1 MFLKFPKLFF
11 IFTLILLS
19 VSISSAQNERN
30 SQPKLDLPDSMRE
43 NLAKRRI
50 KDEEEEYQELIKR
63 GEEAVKLS
71 EELTKSFEENNKLSI
86 EDQKKLEKLEKV
98 VKRIR
103 RDLGAED
110 DDDENKNN
118 KPSTLLNTLNIIKEK
133 SNSLLSELKKTSRHS
148 ISVVAVESSNAV
160 FRLVRFLRFNK
171 S

>member
-1 MFLKFPKLFF
+1 MFPKLSKV
-11 IFTLILLS
+11 ILLFTLLFLS
-19 VSISSAQNERN
+19 ATVSSAQNERN

-71 EELTKSFEENNKLSI
+71 EELTKSYEENNKLSG

-110 DDDENKNN
+110 DDEETQNN
-118 KPSTLLNTLNIIKEK
+118 KPSTLLNTLKIIKEK